1 MNPAAHYILSK
12 PEPFKSILLQLQLLV
27 EHTVPEAEL
36 LYKWHLPFYYLNGKM
51 FCFLNFRKR
60 FVDLSFIYGNEL
72 IDQDKHFS
80 IFCIIQNF
88 NYTRKFHHKFLS
100 ELFPFFV
107 ITCSNIGLFNLDDL
121 IFVSTGTKCSILW
134 PSRGPK

>member
-1 MNPAAHYILSK
+1 MNPGAHYILSK

-72 IDQDKHFS
+72 IDPEKHL
-80 IFCIIQNF
+80 IAGEG
-88 NYTRKFHHKFLS
+88 RKRLRSLRFDTTEAIDAEMVISFL
-100 ELFPFFV
+100 EQAKKL
-107 ITCSNIGLFNLDDL
+107 
-121 IFVSTGTKCSILW
+121 
-134 PSRGPK
+134 R